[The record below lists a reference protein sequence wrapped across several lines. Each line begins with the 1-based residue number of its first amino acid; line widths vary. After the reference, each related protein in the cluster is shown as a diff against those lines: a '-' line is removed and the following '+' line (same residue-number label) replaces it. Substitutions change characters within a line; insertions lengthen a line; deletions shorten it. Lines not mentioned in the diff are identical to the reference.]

1 MKHLS
6 RYILRKRIDKNHNKK
21 ITKIRE
27 QMLSVV
33 ETDGFICTA
42 DVWTGDGRR
51 FLGMTASWVNFLF
64 LHRKTKQKAC
74 LNELNS

>member
-1 MKHLS
+1 M
-6 RYILRKRIDKNHNKK
+6 
-21 ITKIRE
+21 TKIRE
-27 QMLSVV
+27 QMLSVI
-33 ETDGFICTA
+33 ETDDFICTTA
-42 DVWTGDGRR
+42 DVWTDDGRR